1 MALRTSV
8 ALLLVAV
15 ACRPTGTTKTQSP
28 DTIVAQA
35 KPEIDGPWMRGF
47 VERFADDAMAG
58 RYSLDPASIDR
69 AAAMLTKEYDAL
81 GVASVRAPFDFP
93 GGTIVARAH
102 HLWVEA
108 SGPARALPQ
117 DQHATLSDAA
127 ETTVVADVVYAPA
140 RALGTKPKGVTSKIV
155 LVRDVAKPQA
165 DQGDLREL
173 ASHLAGAGARGL
185 LVISDRI
192 PLADTT
198 PWPLPVIAVRSAA
211 AESLAATARVDLA
224 KLDGRKSVHALAD
237 VRISIA
243 SQRTDRS
250 AHADNVI
257 AWIPGT
263 TAKDELVVVGGHYD
277 HIGTSELGQFC
288 RDPEGDTI
296 CNGADD
302 NASGTA
308 VVLGIAKSLVAAGY
322 APTRTI
328 VFAHFAAE
336 ELGLHGS
343 KALAD
348 HPPAAAPFA
357 GSRVVAMVNFDM
369 VGRLGTD
376 GLWVGGVGTS
386 TAWMPMLAKIG
397 TRGIPTVYERSV
409 TSRSDHA
416 SFYKHEVPVL
426 FFFTGLHDDY
436 HRPGDE
442 VAAMSFPGM
451 AKIGA
456 IALDLVVALGDGA
469 AIAYAPPAEDE
480 GLVTRMPGSDPRT
493 VATPPTTSPAS
504 Q

>member
-8 ALLLVAV
+8 ALVVLAV
-15 ACRPTGTTKTQSP
+15 ACRPTDARKTEPP
-28 DTIVAQA
+28 DTVVA
-35 KPEIDGPWMRGF
+35 KPSPEIDEAGMRAF
-47 VERFADDAMAG
+47 VERFADDAMQG
-58 RYSLDPASIDR
+58 RYSLDPHSIDR
-69 AAAMLTKEYDAL
+69 AAAVLTKEYETL
-81 GVASVRAPFDFP
+81 GLATQRTPFEFP
-93 GGTIVARAH
+93 AGTTVARAH

-108 SGPARALPQ
+108 DGPARALPA

-127 ETTVVADVVYAPA
+127 ETTIVADIVYAPV
-140 RALGTKPKGVTSKIV
+140 RALGPKPKGVTSKIV
-155 LVRDVAKPQA
+155 LAKDGA
-165 DQGDLREL
+165 KDEAGLREV
-173 ASHLAGAGARGL
+173 ATHLAGAGARAL
-185 LVISDRI
+185 LVVGDRT
-192 PLADTT
+192 PSEDAT

-211 AESLAATARVDLA
+211 AESLAAAAKVDLA
-224 KLDGRKSVHALAD
+224 KLDAGKSAQPLPG
-237 VRISIA
+237 VRLSLA
-243 SQRTDRS
+243 SQRTDKK
-250 AHADNVI
+250 AQADNVI

-263 TAKDELVVVGGHYD
+263 TAKHEIVVVGGHYD

-288 RDPEGDTI
+288 RDPQGDTI

-308 VVLGIAKSLVAAGY
+308 VVLGLAKALVASGY

-348 HPPAAAPFA
+348 HPPNAAPFA
-357 GSRVVAMVNFDM
+357 GAKVVAMVNFDM
-369 VGRLGTD
+369 VGRLGKD

-397 TRGIPTVYERSV
+397 THGIPTVYERSV

-442 VAAMSFPGM
+442 VASMSFDGM
-451 AKIGA
+451 AKIA
-456 IALDLVVALGDGA
+456 TIALDLVVALGDGA
-469 AIAYAPPAEDE
+469 AIAYAPPADDE

-493 VATPPTTSPAS
+493 VSTPD
-504 Q
+504 

>member
-1 MALRTSV
+1 MVARTSV
-8 ALLLVAV
+8 VLLLVAV
-15 ACRPTGTTKTQSP
+15 ACRPTGTAKTHSP
-28 DTIVAQA
+28 NAAVVQA

-58 RYSLDPASIDR
+58 RYSLDPASIER
-69 AAAMLTKEYDAL
+69 AATMLTEEYDAL
-81 GVASVRAPFDFP
+81 GVESIRAPFEFP
-93 GGTIVARAH
+93 GGTTVARAH

-117 DQHATLSDAA
+117 DQHTTLSDAI
-127 ETTVVADVVYAPA
+127 ETTVVADIVYAPA
-140 RALGTKPKGVTSKIV
+140 RALTTKPKGVTSKIV
-155 LVRDVAKPQA
+155 LVRDVATPAA
-165 DQGDLREL
+165 DQADLREV
-173 ASHLAGAGARGL
+173 ASHLAGAGARAL
-185 LVISDRI
+185 LVIGDRTA
-192 PLADTT
+192 LADTT

-211 AESLAATARVDLA
+211 AESLAATAKVDLA
-224 KLDGRKSVHALAD
+224 KLAGGKSVQALKG
-237 VRISIA
+237 VRISLA
-243 SQRTDRS
+243 SQRTDKK
-250 AHADNVI
+250 AQADNVI

-263 TAKDELVVVGGHYD
+263 SAKNELVVVGGHYD
-277 HIGTSELGQFC
+277 HIGTTELGQFC

-308 VVLGIAKSLVAAGY
+308 VVLAIAKAFVAAGY
-322 APTRTI
+322 APKRTI

-357 GSRVVAMVNFDM
+357 GARVVAMVNFDM
-369 VGRLGTD
+369 VGRLGKD

-386 TAWMPMLAKIG
+386 PAWMPMLAKIG
-397 TRGIPTVYERSV
+397 THGIPTVYERSV

-451 AKIGA
+451 TKIGA

-469 AIAYAPPAEDE
+469 AISYAPPAEDE
-480 GLVTRMPGSDPRT
+480 GLVSRMPGSDPRT
-493 VATPPTTSPAS
+493 VASPVTPP
-504 Q
+504 